1 MTETYPAMNL
11 FLDFCVI
18 GILITGIWLF
28 RWPHRAKFGNL
39 TAAFALACAA
49 ALILYRNGI
58 MHPNIVL
65 FSLVIGSVAGFWV
78 ARRITMIQI
87 PAMVAFQHGAGG
99 IAAFFLS
106 FAELMRGA
114 QNFGMVNE
122 ISGLLGLAIGSLTF
136 SGSMI
141 AGGKLSNKLEQTPRI
156 LPKHT
161 LLVIINLIGIIML
174 IVAALFAPTES
185 RIYFYIL
192 IICMSI
198 LFGVIFSIRIGGADM
213 PVLISFLNATAG
225 VAAAFCGMIIEN
237 KLLISCGATVAASG
251 SILTHVMCKA
261 MNRSLYRVFI
271 PVESLSSK
279 NEITEDNKIDTD
291 SIESKT
297 DHQQTIQKQQS
308 IESKSFQKV
317 HEYALDADNIII
329 VPGYGMA
336 VAQAQFAVIELSN
349 LMISMEK
356 RELFLNNIRLQRQ
369 LEKKYTFENIIGTS
383 EAMMA
388 VFKTINYVKDSKT
401 TVLIRGETGTG
412 KELVARAIHFNSDK
426 ASKPYLPVN
435 CAALNENLLAS
446 ELFGHVKGAFT
457 GAISDKSGLFEA
469 AKGGTIFLDEIG
481 DIGTG
486 LQQTFLRALENGEIQ
501 PVGSFERKKVPV
513 RIIAATN
520 KNLETMV
527 EQGSFRKDLYY
538 RLNVVIIDLP
548 PLRERKGDIRILAH
562 HFLKQFSSQNNKN
575 INHISQEVLKL
586 LEDYTWPGN
595 VRELENIIERA
606 TLFETSQNI
615 TRDSLPHALTMP
627 SSVSGIKSSSKD
639 IKSLEQLSKKHIIKV
654 LETTNQN
661 KTQASKLLGIDRSTL
676 WRIMKRLGMN

>member
-1 MTETYPAMNL
+1 MKGYRVLIVEDDQKMNQALLHIISKEGYSAQSVDSGEKALEQIKDTRFDLIISDLKLPGIDGRQLLKATKQYDADILFVIITAYGTVDTAVSAMKEGAE
-11 FLDFCVI
+11 DY
-18 GILITGIWLF
+18 ILKPFDMEEL
-28 RWPHRAKFGNL
+28 R
-39 TAAFALACAA
+39 
-49 ALILYRNGI
+49 
-58 MHPNIVL
+58 
-65 FSLVIGSVAGFWV
+65 LVI
-78 ARRITMIQI
+78 
-87 PAMVAFQHGAGG
+87 
-99 IAAFFLS
+99 
-106 FAELMRGA
+106 
-114 QNFGMVNE
+114 
-122 ISGLLGLAIGSLTF
+122 
-136 SGSMI
+136 
-141 AGGKLSNKLEQTPRI
+141 K
-156 LPKHT
+156 
-161 LLVIINLIGIIML
+161 
-174 IVAALFAPTES
+174 
-185 RIYFYIL
+185 
-192 IICMSI
+192 
-198 LFGVIFSIRIGGADM
+198 
-213 PVLISFLNATAG
+213 
-225 VAAAFCGMIIEN
+225 
-237 KLLISCGATVAASG
+237 
-251 SILTHVMCKA
+251 
-261 MNRSLYRVFI
+261 
-271 PVESLSSK
+271 
-279 NEITEDNKIDTD
+279 
-291 SIESKT
+291 KT
-297 DHQQTIQKQQS
+297 
-308 IESKSFQKV
+308 
-317 HEYALDADNIII
+317 
-329 VPGYGMA
+329 
-336 VAQAQFAVIELSN
+336 
-349 LMISMEK
+349 MEK

-457 GAISDKSGLFEA
+457 GAISDKRGLFEA

-562 HFLKQFSSQNNKN
+562 HFLKQFSAQNNKN

-586 LEDYTWPGN
+586 LEDYSWPGN

-676 WRIMKRLGMN
+676 WRIMKRLEMN